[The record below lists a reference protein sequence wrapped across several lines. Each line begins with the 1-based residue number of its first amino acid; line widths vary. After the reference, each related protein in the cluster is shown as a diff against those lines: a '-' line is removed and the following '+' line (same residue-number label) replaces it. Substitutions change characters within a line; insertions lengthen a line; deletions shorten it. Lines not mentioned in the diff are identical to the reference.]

1 MSKIDEIIASPLHVK
16 QITIIRMDRDIAV
29 RTFSI
34 KLCYRRSSVKGHDP
48 ADDIVYFHVLQ
59 RERLLRNAVVDAM
72 TLPYDPIKVR
82 GPKRSRDRLNT
93 AGVCTEMGSCSSVLL
108 IRFGGMKG
116 VVGTRVVPFAFLTA
130 VAVPALTKGPAIG
143 AIIP

>member
-1 MSKIDEIIASPLHVK
+1 MSQIDEIIASLLHVK

-59 RERLLRNAVVDAM
+59 RKRLLRNAVVDAM
-72 TLPYDPIKVR
+72 TQLA
-82 GPKRSRDRLNT
+82 S
-93 AGVCTEMGSCSSVLL
+93 
-108 IRFGGMKG
+108 
-116 VVGTRVVPFAFLTA
+116 
-130 VAVPALTKGPAIG
+130 
-143 AIIP
+143 